1 VLVRRKSL
9 VMAELLCLESVCK
22 SFSHGAHV
30 QQVLR
35 DVSLRLDGGQVAAV
49 RGDRFAGKTMLL
61 RIAAGIER
69 PSSGTLCF
77 EGVDLGRLASSVR
90 GRLLGDVIAWC
101 DRSDPG
107 VDLRVR
113 DLVALSLLMGRS
125 DGSRQALRRADAAL
139 EQLDALGCARKRWVE
154 LSTWERMLVSLAR
167 GVVCE
172 PRLLIVD
179 DLLDGLG
186 GLRTMDAAH
195 LLRDLSE
202 RVGCAV
208 LLSSSDAEASVFAD
222 KVYALY
228 DGCLRLTVDVSMV
241 ANGEVVPF
249 PERRGARGSVGV

>member
-1 VLVRRKSL
+1 
-9 VMAELLCLESVCK
+9 MADLLRLESVCK

-49 RGDRFAGKTMLL
+49 LGDRFAGKTMLL
-61 RIAAGIER
+61 GIAAGVER
-69 PSSGTLCF
+69 PSSGTVYF
-77 EGVDLGRLASSVR
+77 EGMDLGRLARSVR
-90 GRLLGDVIAWC
+90 GRLLGDAIAWC
-101 DRSDPG
+101 DRGDPG

-113 DLVALSLLMGRS
+113 DLVVLSLLMGRS
-125 DGSRQALRRADAAL
+125 ESSRRALRRADAAL
-139 EQLDALGCARKRWVE
+139 ERLGALGCARKRWVE

-186 GLRTMDAAH
+186 ALRTTDAAH
-195 LLRDLSE
+195 LLREVSE
-202 RVGCAV
+202 HVGCAV
-208 LLSSSDAEASVFAD
+208 LLSASDVEASVFAD
-222 KVYALY
+222 KVYALH
-228 DGCLRLTVDVSMV
+228 DGRLRLTVDVSMV

-249 PERRGARGSVGV
+249 PERRGAHGSVGA

>member
-1 VLVRRKSL
+1 M
-9 VMAELLCLESVCK
+9 VMAELLRLESVCK

-30 QQVLR
+30 QHVLR
-35 DVSLRLDGGQVAAV
+35 DVSLRLDGGQLAAV
-49 RGDRFAGKTMLL
+49 LADRFAGKTMLL

-69 PSSGTLCF
+69 PSAGEVHLD
-77 EGVDLGRLASSVR
+77 GMDLGRLARNVR

-107 VDLRVR
+107 VDLHVR

-125 DGSRQALRRADAAL
+125 DGSRQALQRAESAL
-139 EQLDALGCARKRWVE
+139 EQLGALGCARKRWPE

-179 DLLDGLG
+179 DLLDGFG
-186 GLRTMDAAH
+186 GLRTLDAAH
-195 LLRDLSE
+195 LLRDLGE

-208 LLSSSDAEASVFAD
+208 LLSASDAEACVLAD
-222 KVYALY
+222 KVYALQ
-228 DGCLRLTVDVSMV
+228 DGCLRLRVDLSMV
-241 ANGEVVPF
+241 AEGDVVPF
-249 PERRGARGSVGV
+249 PERGVARGGVGV